1 MEPLAEGERPGHHGA
16 HAIKAN
22 WDLHFYKI
30 IDKIGLKVFTCW
42 EDTPMLPQDVY
53 MLLSA
58 VNMKLR
64 DEYDSLEDLCADEN
78 IEREALEEKL
88 RAAGF
93 AYDAEHRRFA

>member
-1 MEPLAEGERPGHHGA
+1 
-16 HAIKAN
+16 
-22 WDLHFYKI
+22 
-30 IDKIGLKVFTCW
+30 
-42 EDTPMLPQDVY
+42 MLPQDVY

-64 DEYDSLEDLCADEN
+64 DEYDSLEELCANEN

-93 AYDAEHRRFA
+93 VYDAEHRRFA